1 MDGSRLVIVGGG
13 IVGLATAWYARR
25 DGWQVT
31 IVERGPPE
39 HDACSLGN
47 AGLVTPSHFVPLA
60 APGIAAMALRS
71 VFTPRSPIRVEP
83 RFSLELLKF
92 GWQFLR
98 AANPSQ
104 VRRAGP
110 LLRDYCLLSRAQ
122 YRELDREFAGAF
134 GFRQQGVMMLVR
146 EARHFAAERAL
157 AEDAR
162 VLGLDAEVLGPDD
175 VRRLDPNVRYEV
187 AGGVLFR
194 DDSHL
199 DPVLLNAELTRRLQ
213 AAGVEFRWNTEA
225 TGWKIDGGAV
235 RAAVSSRGAISG
247 DQFVLATGSWTPTL
261 RAGLGLSLPIEAGK
275 GYSVTLPAPR
285 RLPSLPSILVEARIA
300 VTPMGGK
307 LRFAGTMQFA
317 GRNGDISAHRV
328 SAMLRSISDYMPDFS
343 AADFAG
349 LTPWAGL
356 RPVTP
361 DGLPML
367 GRVPAAANLIVA
379 AGHAMIG
386 VTLAPATGLLV
397 SELLA
402 RRQPSLDLAL
412 LDPRRFN

>member
-1 MDGSRLVIVGGG
+1 MDGSRLIIVGGG
-13 IVGLATAWYARR
+13 IVGLTAAWYARR

-31 IVERGPPE
+31 IVERGPSD

-60 APGIAAMALRS
+60 APGIAGMALRS
-71 VFTPRSPIRVEP
+71 IFTPRSPIRVEP
-83 RFSLELLKF
+83 RIDRELLRF

-98 AANPSQ
+98 SANQKQ

-110 LLRDYCLLSRAQ
+110 LLRDFCLLSRAQ
-122 YRELDREFAGAF
+122 YCELDREFDGAF
-134 GFRQQGVMMLVR
+134 GLRRDGVMMLVR
-146 EARHFAAERAL
+146 DAGHFAEERAL
-157 AEDAR
+157 AAEAR
-162 VLGLDAEVLGPDD
+162 LLGLDAEVLGPDD
-175 VRRLDPNVRYEV
+175 VRRLDPNINYQV

-194 DDSHL
+194 GDSHL

-213 AAGVEFRWNTEA
+213 AAGVEFRWSTEA
-225 TGWKIDGGAV
+225 TGWRIDGGRV
-235 RAAVSSRGAISG
+235 RAVVSSRGEIVG
-247 DQFVLATGSWTPTL
+247 DQYLLATGSWTPTL

-285 RLPSLPSILVEARIA
+285 RLPSMPSILIEARIA
-300 VTPMGGK
+300 VTPMGEK

-317 GRNGDISAHRV
+317 GRDSGISAHRV
-328 SAMLRSISDYMPDFS
+328 AAMLQSIPEYMPDFS
-343 AADFAG
+343 AADFVG

-367 GRVPAAANLIVA
+367 GRLSTASNLIIA

-397 SELLA
+397 SEMLGA
-402 RRQPSLDLAL
+402 RKPSLDLTL
-412 LDPRRFN
+412 LDPARFG